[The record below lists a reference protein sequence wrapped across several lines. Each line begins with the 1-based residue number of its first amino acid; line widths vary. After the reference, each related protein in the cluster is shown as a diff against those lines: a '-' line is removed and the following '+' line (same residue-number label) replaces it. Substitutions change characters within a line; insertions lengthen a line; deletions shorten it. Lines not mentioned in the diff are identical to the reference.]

1 VLRSIGRRL
10 WLSVPLLFGVSIL
23 TFVLESL
30 TPGNP
35 AAAILG
41 TQATPETTAALSRQL
56 GLNQPIYD
64 QYWHWLE
71 RVLHGDLGRSILTQ
85 EPVTSLLDA
94 RLSVTLSLIVG
105 TVLVS
110 SVAGIALGVAS
121 ALRGGVLGRAVD
133 ALSLTGLAVPNFWL
147 GYLLVLAFAIALPI
161 FPATGYVAIGDSSL
175 DWLRSLVLPVFALS
189 VGGISIIAKQTRDA
203 MLDVLQREFI
213 RALRAR
219 GVSQRSIVY
228 KHALRNALPN
238 VVTLIG
244 LFVVS
249 LLLGTTLIESVFALP
264 GLGSEVVLATSQ
276 HDLPVIEGVAL
287 YFTLI
292 VVVVFILVDSI
303 CAWLD
308 PKIRLGR

>member
-1 VLRSIGRRL
+1 LLRSVGRRL

-71 RVLHGDLGRSILTQ
+71 RVLHGDLGKSILTG
-85 EPVTSLLDA
+85 EPVTSLLDS

-110 SVAGIALGVAS
+110 SVAGVALGVAG
-121 ALRGGVLGRAVD
+121 ALRGGVLGRIVD
-133 ALSLTGLAVPNFWL
+133 ALSLLGLALPNFWL
-147 GYLLVLAFAIALPI
+147 GYLLVLWLAISFKL
-161 FPATGYVAIGDSSL
+161 FPATGYVAFGHSPG
-175 DWLRSLVLPVFALS
+175 DWLRSLVLPVFSLS
-189 VGGISIIAKQTRDA
+189 LGGISIIAKQTRDA

-219 GVSQRSIVY
+219 GVSQRSIVF

-292 VVVVFILVDSI
+292 VVVVFILVDSL
-303 CAWLD
+303 CAWLN
-308 PKIRLGR
+308 PKVRLGR

>member
-85 EPVTSLLDA
+85 EPVTSLLDS

-110 SVAGIALGVAS
+110 STIGIALGVAS
-121 ALRGGVLGRAVD
+121 ALRGGFLGRAVD

-161 FPATGYVAIGDSSL
+161 FPATGYVAIGDSSV
-175 DWLRSLVLPVFALS
+175 DWLRSLVLPVVALS
-189 VGGISIIAKQTRDA
+189 VGGSSIIAKQTRDA

-213 RALRAR
+213 RSLRAR
-219 GVSQRSIVY
+219 GVSQRSIVF

-292 VVVVFILVDSI
+292 VVVVFVLVDSI

-308 PKIRLGR
+308 PKVRLGR

>member
-85 EPVTSLLDA
+85 EPVTSLLDS

-110 SVAGIALGVAS
+110 STIGIALGVAS
-121 ALRGGVLGRAVD
+121 ALRGGFLGRAVD

-161 FPATGYVAIGDSSL
+161 FPATGYVAIGDSSV
-175 DWLRSLVLPVFALS
+175 DWLRSLVLPVVALS
-189 VGGISIIAKQTRDA
+189 VGGSSIIAKQTRDA

-213 RALRAR
+213 RSLRAR
-219 GVSQRSIVY
+219 GVSQRSIVF

-276 HDLPVIEGVAL
+276 HDLPVIEGVAR

-292 VVVVFILVDSI
+292 VVVVFVLVDSI

-308 PKIRLGR
+308 PKVRLGR

>member
-1 VLRSIGRRL
+1 VLRSVGRRL

-110 SVAGIALGVAS
+110 SVAGIALGIAS

-228 KHALRNALPN
+228 RHALRNALPN

-292 VVVVFILVDSI
+292 VIVVFILVDSI

-308 PKIRLGR
+308 PKVRLGR

>member
-30 TPGNP
+30 TPGSP

-85 EPVTSLLDA
+85 EPVTSLLDS

-110 SVAGIALGVAS
+110 STIGIALGVAS

-133 ALSLTGLAVPNFWL
+133 ALSLTGLAVPSFWL

-161 FPATGYVAIGDSSL
+161 FPATGYVAIGDSSV
-175 DWLRSLVLPVFALS
+175 DWLRSLVLPVVALS
-189 VGGISIIAKQTRDA
+189 VGGSSIIAKQTRDA

-219 GVSQRSIVY
+219 GVSQRSIVF

-292 VVVVFILVDSI
+292 VVVVFVLVDSI

-308 PKIRLGR
+308 PKLRLGR

>member
-85 EPVTSLLDA
+85 EPVTSLLDS
-94 RLSVTLSLIVG
+94 RLSVTLSLIIG

-110 SVAGIALGVAS
+110 SVLGIALGVAS
-121 ALRGGVLGRAVD
+121 ALRGGFLGRAVD

-147 GYLLVLAFAIALPI
+147 GYLLVLAFAIAWPI
-161 FPATGYVAIGDSSL
+161 FPATGYVAIGDSSV

-219 GVSQRSIVY
+219 GVSQRSIVF

-308 PKIRLGR
+308 PKVRLGR

>member
-94 RLSVTLSLIVG
+94 RLSVTLSLIMG

-110 SVAGIALGVAS
+110 SVAGIALGIAS
-121 ALRGGVLGRAVD
+121 ALRGGFLGRAVD

-147 GYLLVLAFAIALPI
+147 GYLLVLAFAIAVPI

-308 PKIRLGR
+308 PKVRLGR

>member
-10 WLSVPLLFGVSIL
+10 WLSVPLLFGVSVL

-110 SVAGIALGVAS
+110 SIAGIALGVAS
-121 ALRGGVLGRAVD
+121 ALRGGFLGRAVD

-308 PKIRLGR
+308 PKVRLGR

>member
-30 TPGNP
+30 TPGSP

-41 TQATPETTAALSRQL
+41 TPATPETTAALSRQL

-85 EPVTSLLDA
+85 EPVTSLLDS

-110 SVAGIALGVAS
+110 STIGIALGVAS

-133 ALSLTGLAVPNFWL
+133 ALSLTGLAVPSFWL

-161 FPATGYVAIGDSSL
+161 FPATGYVAIGDSSV
-175 DWLRSLVLPVFALS
+175 DWLRSLVLPVVALS
-189 VGGISIIAKQTRDA
+189 VGGSSIIAKQTRDA

-219 GVSQRSIVY
+219 GVSQRSIVF

-292 VVVVFILVDSI
+292 VVVVFVLVDSI

-308 PKIRLGR
+308 PKLRLGR